1 MLFYINKSLQK
12 GVMVTQEIYTNG
24 PVAVN
29 GKAGASGNLNNKDTR
44 RQDRE
49 TQKESK
55 ELGNF
60 PPTICVFVLSA
71 GLQCGITSTLHRI

>member
-1 MLFYINKSLQK
+1 M
-12 GVMVTQEIYTNG
+12 NG

-29 GKAGASGNLNNKDTR
+29 GKVAASGNLSNEDTQR
-44 RQDRE
+44 HDRE
-49 TQKESK
+49 AQKESE

-60 PPTICVFVLSA
+60 SSTVCVFVLSA